1 MHLPTSGGAVTNTIP
16 LGTNQNNINNN
27 TNSINNNNNNS
38 DWGWSNYKGGMLEP
52 PNSGSSSPPRS
63 QELWWTERLVLEA
76 QQEYPGE
83 LGKRF
88 LFFFFL

>member
-1 MHLPTSGGAVTNTIP
+1 MHLPTSGATNTIP

-27 TNSINNNNNNS
+27 TNSNNNNNNS
-38 DWGWSNYKGGMLEP
+38 DWGWNSYKGGMLEP

-83 LGKRF
+83 LGKN
-88 LFFFFL
+88 FFF